1 MSAISSAEVARV
13 AALAR
18 VALTPEEVT
27 RLAGELDA
35 VASSFARV
43 TSVVTPDL
51 PATSHYFCLK
61 NVERIR

>member
-35 VASSFARV
+35 VASSFAQ
-43 TSVVTPDL
+43 
-51 PATSHYFCLK
+51 
-61 NVERIR
+61 

>member
-35 VASSFARV
+35 VAARERV
-43 TSVVTPDL
+43 TRSEV
-51 PATSHYFCLK
+51 
-61 NVERIR
+61 IRRALAQFAA